1 MECYINCLVN
11 FFNGK
16 GRARRKEYWIF
27 SLVNYLIF
35 IMLFLL
41 IEDKAIALIFNTIMF
56 IPSITVSCR
65 RMHDTDRSAWWM
77 LIGII
82 PILGTIILIIFFCLS
97 GTRGRNRYGNDPKLE
112 YR

>member
-27 SLVNYLIF
+27 NLVNYLIF

-97 GTRGRNRYGNDPKLE
+97 GTRGRNRFGNDPKLE